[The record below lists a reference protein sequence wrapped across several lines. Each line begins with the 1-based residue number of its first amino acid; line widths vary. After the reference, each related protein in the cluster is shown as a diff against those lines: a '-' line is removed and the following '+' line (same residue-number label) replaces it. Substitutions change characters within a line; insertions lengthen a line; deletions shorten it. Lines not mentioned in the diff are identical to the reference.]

1 MSERMNLRNV
11 HALVV
16 DSDHFGVGLLVQM
29 LHGLGLESIKV
40 AETGGEA
47 RKELES
53 HDYELCIC
61 EAQLP
66 DMPGIELVRWLR
78 RLPTQKRYLPTLVL
92 TGYSDFGNVVA
103 IRDAGAHLV
112 LKKPASPQTLYDRI
126 AWVSKPPRDF
136 VECES
141 YVGPDRRFKSIGPPG
156 GTPRR
161 STDLSTEIGMACEPN
176 MSQDDID
183 SLIRPT
189 RMIVT
194 DQELR

>member
-1 MSERMNLRNV
+1 MSERMNLRGI
-11 HALVV
+11 HALVA
-16 DSDHFGVGLLVQM
+16 DSDHFGVTLLVQM

-40 AETGGEA
+40 AETGAAA

-53 HDYELCIC
+53 HDYELFLC
-61 EAQLP
+61 EARLP
-66 DMPGIELVRWLR
+66 DMQGVELIRWLR
-78 RLPTQKRYLPTLVL
+78 RLPTQKRYLPTLML

-103 IRDAGAHLV
+103 FRDAGTHLV

-126 AWVSKPPRDF
+126 AWVSRPPRDF
-136 VECES
+136 IECES

-161 STDLSTEIGMACEPN
+161 STDLSTELGAASEPN
-176 MSQDDID
+176 MSQDEID

-189 RMIVT
+189 RMMVA
-194 DQELR
+194 E